1 MAAMAAARRRNA
13 GIPSATM
20 ELYAPG
26 HHTTLGAR
34 QQPAPQ
40 RARSFF
46 FADAEEPP
54 AFSQAESAGFAWM
67 AEGGADGAPAEE
79 WEEPP
84 PSEGPPPRPQP
95 QGGRGQPRAARSARR
110 RRAPTLARRPK
121 SAPVLVSAGGD
132 SSGLS
137 LESSSAA
144 ALRPV
149 QSASLFS
156 QRSAAMVEVPPSA
169 AVSQR
174 DAVRAGTQRLSL
186 HRLQKQQRDK
196 RREQDCQDYAR
207 AQRRQLVASIRLAND
222 CCRILKRTVSYGLSD
237 DPMKKGLM
245 DWETPSTLQMR
256 VVVTQ
261 QGASQYGWKEEG
273 EAHVRE
279 ISVPLFQR
287 ELDGLQ
293 REAALE
299 EQRRREGQPAAP
311 DGCAS
316 SEQTSPAPRAPFGE
330 CDSITQ

>member
-1 MAAMAAARRRNA
+1 MAAARRRNA

-34 QQPAPQ
+34 QQPQ

-110 RRAPTLARRPK
+110 RRGAHARSAARPK
-121 SAPVLVSAGGD
+121 SAPVLVSAAAAGGD
-132 SSGLS
+132 SSAFS

-299 EQRRREGQPAAP
+299 EQRRREGQPAAA
-311 DGCAS
+311 DGCA
-316 SEQTSPAPRAPFGE
+316 ARLRAGLACPGRPVWRM
-330 CDSITQ
+330 